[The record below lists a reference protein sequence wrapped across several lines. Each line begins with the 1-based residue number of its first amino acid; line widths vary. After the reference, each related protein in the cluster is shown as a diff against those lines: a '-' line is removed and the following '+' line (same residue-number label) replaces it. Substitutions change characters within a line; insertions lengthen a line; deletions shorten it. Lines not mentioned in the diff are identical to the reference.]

1 MTEAWIDLSIKL
13 PQGSRENFHLTW
25 SEYVQDE
32 KLHVKTHAI
41 KQILYRKTNV
51 VNGRVQP
58 LHTRHVKR
66 ITSQI
71 MVYIILHGLNI
82 QL

>member
-1 MTEAWIDLSIKL
+1 MKEAWIDLSIKL
-13 PQGSRENFHLTW
+13 PQGSREIFHPTW

-32 KLHVKTHAI
+32 KLHVKTHALQ
-41 KQILYRKTNV
+41 QILPCETNV

-58 LHTRHVKR
+58 LHTRPVKR

-71 MVYIILHGLNI
+71 MVYIILHGLTI

>member
-13 PQGSRENFHLTW
+13 PQGSRENFYLTW
-25 SEYVQDE
+25 SEYVQN
-32 KLHVKTHAI
+32 KNLHVKTHAT

-51 VNGRVQP
+51 VNRRVQP

-71 MVYIILHGLNI
+71 MVYIILHGLTI